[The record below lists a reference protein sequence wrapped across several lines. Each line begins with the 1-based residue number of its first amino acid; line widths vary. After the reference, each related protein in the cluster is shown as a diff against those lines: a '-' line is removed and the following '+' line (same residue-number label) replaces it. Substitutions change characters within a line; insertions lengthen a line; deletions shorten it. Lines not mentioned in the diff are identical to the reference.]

1 MSIQIVRVKT
11 LRGGGKGVVLCAHS
25 SSSSD
30 RVMWSER
37 ESQASSE
44 QSVRDREQRED
55 SIGQWRDR
63 ERGPGLKLTHNG
75 GQVANTDTKL
85 CCEAHFGM

>member
-1 MSIQIVRVKT
+1 MSIQIVRGG
-11 LRGGGKGVVLCAHS
+11 RGSGECVLTAHLVLTGS
-25 SSSSD
+25 CGA
-30 RVMWSER
+30 R

>member
-30 RVMWSER
+30 RVMWSKRER
-37 ESQASSE
+37 EPGQ

-55 SIGQWRDR
+55 SSGQWRDR

>member
-1 MSIQIVRVKT
+1 MLT
-11 LRGGGKGVVLCAHS
+11 AHLVLTGSCGA
-25 SSSSD
+25 
-30 RVMWSER
+30 RER

-55 SIGQWRDR
+55 SSGQWRDR